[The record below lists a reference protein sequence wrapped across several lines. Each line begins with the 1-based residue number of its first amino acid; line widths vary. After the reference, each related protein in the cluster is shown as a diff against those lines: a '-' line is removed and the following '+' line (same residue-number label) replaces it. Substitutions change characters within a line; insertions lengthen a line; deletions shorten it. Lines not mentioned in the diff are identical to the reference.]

1 MKKILSFL
9 LILIIVFAL
18 GACGCEEGEEVA
30 SENVVNNVEK
40 AEILLYFADKDANLA
55 IERRAVVLE
64 SFEKSVVEELIKG
77 PVNKDL
83 SKTINGDVK
92 VVSSIVKDGICTI
105 ELSKE
110 FEKYNTSG
118 SAGESIAIYSIV
130 NTLCE
135 AEHINKV
142 QIKIE
147 GKAIGEYT
155 GHVYIDEP
163 LEADPNMVRIQD
175 R

>member
-9 LILIIVFAL
+9 LILIMVFAL
-18 GACGCEEGEEVA
+18 GACGCEEGEEA
-30 SENVVNNVEK
+30 TSENVVKNIEK
-40 AEILLYFADKDANLA
+40 TEVLLYFADKDANLA

-64 SFEKSVVEELIKG
+64 NFEKSVVEEIIKG
-77 PVNKDL
+77 PENKEL

-92 VVSSIVKDGICTI
+92 VISSIVKDGVCTV

-118 SAGESIAIYSIV
+118 SAGESVAIYSIV
-130 NTLCE
+130 NTLCQF
-135 AEHINKV
+135 EHIDRV
-142 QIKIE
+142 QIKME
-147 GKAIGEYT
+147 GKAIGEYM